1 MTFYSKSW
9 ISFSLLE
16 YFGLCKNNILFGANK
31 NFKEGV
37 KNVQKIK
44 IRWFPKELAVLMDFK
59 QSHIEVSKCHALLG
73 PLEIS
78 IKVFQKAFEIY
89 LHATKYDTATAFGCD
104 MCPKE
109 LKEGESEEDFN
120 ETEVQICDWIDLG
133 CEEIESKE
141 FVNKE
146 LFHVEKVPGKRLQ

>member
-1 MTFYSKSW
+1 
-9 ISFSLLE
+9 
-16 YFGLCKNNILFGANK
+16 
-31 NFKEGV
+31 
-37 KNVQKIK
+37 
-44 IRWFPKELAVLMDFK
+44 MDFK

-78 IKVFQKAFEIY
+78 IKVFQNAFEIY

-109 LKEGESEEDFN
+109 LKEGEYEEDFN
-120 ETEVQICDWIDLG
+120 ETVVHICDGINMG
-133 CEEIESKE
+133 CQENESKE

-146 LFHVEKVPGKRLQ
+146 LLLVEKVPGKILY